1 MSAKGDMLA
10 GKWYNANFD
19 SELIRERRI
28 VKDYCLEYNNT
39 PMKDLG
45 TRRDILREILQNVQ
59 VEQVDILSP
68 FMVDYGYNVFMGAG
82 CSLNHNVY
90 LMDGAKITFGRKCFV
105 GPNCGFYTA
114 LHPME
119 FEKRNQGYEIAKPI
133 TIGDNVWFG
142 GNVIVL
148 PGVTIGSGS
157 VIGAGAVVT
166 KDIPANVLAFGNPC
180 KVIREIQGSGK
191 SERK

>member
-19 SELIRERRI
+19 AELIRERRI

-59 VEQVDILSP
+59 VEQVEILSP

-82 CSLNHNVY
+82 CFLNHNVY
-90 LMDGAKITFGRKCFV
+90 LMDCAKITFGRKCFV
-105 GPNCGFYTA
+105 GPSCGFYTA

-119 FEKRNQGYEIAKPI
+119 FERRNQGYEIAKPI

-142 GNVIVL
+142 GNVVVL
-148 PGVTIGSGS
+148 PGVKIGNGA

-180 KVIREIQGSGK
+180 KVIREIPGGGK
-191 SERK
+191 GERK

>member
-19 SELIRERRI
+19 AELIRERRI

-82 CSLNHNVY
+82 CFLNHNVY
-90 LMDGAKITFGRKCFV
+90 LMDCAKITFGRKCFV
-105 GPNCGFYTA
+105 GPSCGFYTA

-133 TIGDNVWFG
+133 TVGDNVWFG

-148 PGVTIGSGS
+148 PGVKIGNGA

-166 KDIPANVLAFGNPC
+166 KDIPANVLAVGNPC
-180 KVIREIQGSGK
+180 KVIREIQGNGK
-191 SERK
+191 GERK

>member
-1 MSAKGDMLA
+1 MSAKGDMIA

-39 PMKDLG
+39 PTKDLG
-45 TRRDILREILQNVQ
+45 ARRDLLREILQNVE
-59 VEQVDILSP
+59 VEQVEVMSP

-82 CSLNHNVY
+82 CFLNHNVY
-90 LMDGAKITFGRKCFV
+90 LMDCAKIKFGKKCFV

-114 LHPME
+114 LHPLE
-119 FEKRNQGYEIAKPI
+119 VTKRNAGFEMAKPI
-133 TIGDNVWFG
+133 TIGDNVWIG
-142 GNVIVL
+142 GNVVIL
-148 PGVTIGSGS
+148 PGVTVGSNS

-166 KDIPANVLAFGNPC
+166 KDIPAGVLAFGNPC
-180 KVIREIQGSGK
+180 KVIKEVPSPAKG
-191 SERK
+191 